1 MQFIEQQCDRCG
13 LCLVHCPELN
23 LSDEDARTAIDEL
36 IEGTDGALARRVL
49 SECSSCFSCNTYCP
63 TDAGPYYLVLSR
75 FNDLYHRRG
84 ASPIYRYVCPNMK
97 ENAWTTL
104 NVLAS
109 PAERGAFSRWHR
121 DLDTPGGRPLI
132 IGNYAHLFPH
142 IFDSP
147 LFDSF
152 TLLDPIEHWE
162 SGAYLT
168 QAGYV
173 DVVQDIGE
181 AVRPFYDELASSETK
196 PYLFTDAVILLMTRV
211 FPENYRLTDEPLSF
225 THWLSDE
232 LWSGRITL
240 TEKISMRLAVHD
252 NCYAKVEGDNLFN
265 AVREILTDTGAEVVE
280 LAHNRCD
287 SLCCGFGRGAADIPK
302 ATVPF
307 QIMKGAM
314 KKLAEAEAVGADGL
328 VTYCTGCMY
337 LLWSARELT
346 GSSLGIYHLVE
357 PVTMAMGAYRY
368 DDLHRQR
375 ERAWDIIAQITY
387 FYIKS
392 LFQSRFFIGDVTRIE
407 YRPDHMPSL
416 PLLSLIRKIL
426 SSTPARRIFALGF
439 RWMTKL
445 F

>member
-1 MQFIEQQCDRCG
+1 VQFKEEQCDRCG
-13 LCLVHCPELN
+13 LCLARCPELDF
-23 LSDEDARTAIDEL
+23 SDEEARTAVEEL
-36 IEGTDGALARRVL
+36 IAGTDGPLARRVL
-49 SECSSCFSCNTYCP
+49 SSCASCFSCNTYCP
-63 TDAGPYYLVLSR
+63 TDAGPYYLVLER
-75 FNDLYHRRG
+75 FNDLYKKRG

-97 ENAWTTL
+97 QNAWTTL

-121 DLDTPGGRPLI
+121 DLDTTGKRPLI

-142 IFDSP
+142 ILDSP

-173 DVVQDIGE
+173 GVVQDIGE
-181 AVRPFYDELASSETK
+181 AVRPFYDELASGETT
-196 PYLFTDAVILLMTRV
+196 PYILTDAVVLLMTRI
-211 FPENYRLTDEPLSF
+211 FPENYRLTESPLSF

-232 LWSGRITL
+232 LWSGRIEL
-240 TEKISMRLAVHD
+240 PEKISMRLAVHD
-252 NCYAKVEGDNLFN
+252 SCYAKAEGDKLFD
-265 AVREILTDTGAEVVE
+265 AVREILADTGAEVVE
-280 LAHNRCD
+280 MAHTRCD

-302 ATVPF
+302 VSVPF
-307 QIMKGAM
+307 KIMKGAM
-314 KKLAEAEAVGADGL
+314 RKLAEAEDAGADGL

-346 GSSLGIYHLVE
+346 GSSLGVYHLVE

-368 DDLHRQR
+368 DDLSRQR

-387 FYIKS
+387 FYMKS
-392 LFQSRFFIGDVTRIE
+392 LFQPRFFIGDVTKSE
-407 YRPDHMPSL
+407 YRPDHVPSL
-416 PLLSLIRKIL
+416 PLLKFLRTALSFTLTRKL
-426 SSTPARRIFALGF
+426 FAFGF
-439 RWMTKL
+439 RQMTKL

>member
-1 MQFIEQQCDRCG
+1 VR
-13 LCLVHCPELN
+13 CPELS
-23 LSDEDARTAIDEL
+23 LSEEDARRAVDEL
-36 IEGTDGALARRVL
+36 IAGADGPLAKRVL
-49 SECSSCFSCNTYCP
+49 ADCASCFSCNTYCP

-75 FNDLYHRRG
+75 FNDLYKRRG

-97 ENAWTTL
+97 QNAWSTL

-109 PAERGAFSRWHR
+109 PGERGAFSRWHR
-121 DLDTPGGRPLI
+121 DLERPGKRPLV

-142 IFDSP
+142 IFESP

-168 QAGYV
+168 QAGYIE
-173 DVVQDIGE
+173 VVREIGE
-181 AVRPFYDELASSETK
+181 AVRPFYDELASGETT
-196 PYLFTDAVILLMTRV
+196 PFLLTDSVILLMTRI
-211 FPENYRLTDEPLSF
+211 FPDNYRLTEEPISF

-232 LWSGRITL
+232 LWSGRIEL
-240 TEKISMRLAVHD
+240 TEKISLRLAVHD
-252 NCYAKVEGDNLFN
+252 NCYAKVEGDSLFD
-265 AVREILTDTGAEVVE
+265 AVRAILADTGAEVVE

-302 ATVPF
+302 VSVPF
-307 QIMKGAM
+307 KIMKGAM
-314 KKLAEAEAVGADGL
+314 RKLAEAEESGADGL

-346 GSSLGIYHLVE
+346 GSRLGVYHLVE
-357 PVTMAMGAYRY
+357 PVTMAMGAYPY
-368 DDLHRQR
+368 DDLARQR

-392 LFQSRFFIGDVTRIE
+392 LFQSRFFIGDVKKSE
-407 YRPDHMPSL
+407 YRPDHVPSL
-416 PLLSLIRKIL
+416 PLLSFLRIIL
-426 SSTPARRIFALGF
+426 SFSPVRRIFALGF